1 VEQTEPE
8 GTHWVRTTL
17 NVLGGKWKI
26 LILWHLRKGAKRYSA
41 LRRSIPEIS
50 EKMLIS
56 QLKEL
61 EKDEIVRR
69 TVLRSVPPQVEYAF
83 TPHGDTLLPV
93 LEALCAWGEYHEKQ
107 LLSSCD

>member
-1 VEQTEPE
+1 MERTELE
-8 GTHWVRTTL
+8 GTQWVRATL
-17 NVLGGKWKI
+17 DVLGGKWKI
-26 LILWHLRKGAKRYSA
+26 LILWHLRNGAKRYSV

-61 EKDEIVRR
+61 EKDGIVRR

-93 LEALCAWGEYHEKQ
+93 LEALCTWGEHHEKR
-107 LLSSCD
+107 SE